1 MLLKDIVNQLEL
13 KGFEIEF
20 RTRNDGGLLITKING
35 VSFKGAAGNTR
46 AREIAGVQLSQAQ
59 ISQRSSN
66 VKTFIKGYKHPKDKF
81 DEDLKKKVKKV
92 QYIWRKNK
100 VNGKITMRK
109 AREHFKTSGR
119 KGLMEYL
126 SKMERYGIGLAY
138 EENVR
143 WLSDYARNV
152 AMGLR
157 ANNEP
162 SVAHKYIELADYI
175 LSIIDT
181 FHEAWI
187 NPVYRYLYEVRD
199 TGYNGSVALGLLPTI
214 YAIMR

>member
-1 MLLKDIVNQLEL
+1 MLLKDIVKQLEL
-13 KGFEIEF
+13 EGFEIEF

-35 VSFKGAAGNTR
+35 VSFKGASGNTR
-46 AREIAGVQLSQAQ
+46 ARQIAGVKLSEAQ
-59 ISQRSSN
+59 ISQRAYN
-66 VKTFIKGYKHPKDKF
+66 VRTFIKGYKHPKDKF
-81 DEDLKKKVKKV
+81 DEDLKAKVKKV

-119 KGLMEYL
+119 KGLLDYL

-157 ANNEP
+157 ANNQID
-162 SVAHKYIELADYI
+162 AANKYDVLADYM
-175 LSIIDT
+175 LSITYI
-181 FHEAWI
+181 FREAWI
-187 NPVYRYLYEVRD
+187 QPIYSYLYEVRD
-199 TGYNGSVALGLLPTI
+199 SGYNGSVAIGLLPVI
-214 YAIMR
+214 YAIMK

>member
-1 MLLKDIVNQLEL
+1 MLLKDIVKQLEL
-13 KGFEIEF
+13 EGFEIEF

-35 VSFKGAAGNTR
+35 VSFKGASGNTR
-46 AREIAGVQLSQAQ
+46 ARQIAGVNLSEAQ
-59 ISQRSSN
+59 ISQRSYN

-81 DEDLKKKVKKV
+81 DEDLKAKVKKV

-119 KGLMEYL
+119 KGLLDYL

-157 ANNEP
+157 ANNQTN
-162 SVAHKYIELADYI
+162 AANKYIELADYI
-175 LSIIDT
+175 FRIRDI
-181 FHEAWI
+181 FREAWI
-187 NPVYRYLYEVRD
+187 SPVYSYLYEVRD
-199 TGYNGSVALGLLPTI
+199 SGYNGSVAMGLLPII
-214 YAIMR
+214 YAIMK